1 MDKKKFLKIGG
12 IVLLS
17 ILGIA
22 LTAVIGIAI
31 LKHFAVRT
39 NPSYDSNMMVEDISY
54 IDSGFKS
61 GSSFNAF
68 LSDGFDSK
76 SAARNNEMAPQAVPT
91 TETSNTTSKD
101 KNIIKEGDLRIFADD
116 IDDTLT
122 EIDSIAKKYQAE
134 SQNTYDSGKGI
145 NRRVNIEYK
154 VKVDDF
160 ENFFNDLKD
169 MDVEIGSAS
178 SGITDVTNEVIDLQA
193 RLKTYRN
200 TEAQLLEIQKTA
212 KNVTDTM
219 AVYRELNT
227 IRYQIESIESQLKHY
242 ANQTEYSTVTITISQ
257 SNVGAVIEDDKWRP
271 LGVLKNALRAF
282 VSVLKG
288 LGSVLIWLIVFG
300 TPVVVTVLV
309 IRYIVRKR
317 KK

>member
-1 MDKKKFLKIGG
+1 MDKKKFFKIGG
-12 IVLLS
+12 IVLLVIVGLVLS
-17 ILGIA
+17 
-22 LTAVIGIAI
+22 TVIGIAV
-31 LKHFAVRT
+31 LKHFVAGPSV
-39 NPSYDSNMMVEDISY
+39 SYDSREDYSNEFFAP
-54 IDSGFKS
+54 STSLG
-61 GSSFNAF
+61 
-68 LSDGFDSK
+68 SDGFLADTFASK
-76 SAARNNEMAPQAVPT
+76 SAGISSNEMKTQAVPEEVT
-91 TETSNTTSKD
+91 NTSQKD
-101 KNIIKEGDLRIFADD
+101 KNIIKEGDLNVYADN
-116 IDDTLT
+116 IDDAMK
-122 EIDSIAKKYQAE
+122 EIDTIAKKYQAE

-145 NRRVNIEYK
+145 NRRINIVYK
-154 VKVDDF
+154 VKVADF
-160 ENFFNDLKD
+160 ENFFNELKN

-212 KNVTDTM
+212 KNITDTM

-242 ANQTEYSTVTITISQ
+242 ANQTEYSTVTISVAQ

-288 LGSVLIWLIVFG
+288 LGSAFIWIVVFG
-300 TPVVVTVLV
+300 IPIVIIVLV
-309 IRYIVRKR
+309 IRYVVRKR

>member
-1 MDKKKFLKIGG
+1 MDKKKFFKIGG
-12 IVLLS
+12 IVLLVIVGLVLS
-17 ILGIA
+17 TI
-22 LTAVIGIAI
+22 IGIAV
-31 LKHFAVRT
+31 LKRFVVG
-39 NPSYDSNMMVEDISY
+39 PSVQYDSREDYSNEFFAPSVSL
-54 IDSGFKS
+54 D
-61 GSSFNAF
+61 
-68 LSDGFDSK
+68 SDGFLADTFASK
-76 SAARNNEMAPQAVPT
+76 SAGSSNEMKAESIPLEET
-91 TETSNTTSKD
+91 TNTSQKD
-101 KNIIKEGDLRIFADD
+101 KNIIKQGDLNVYADN
-116 IDDTLT
+116 IDDAMK
-122 EIDSIAKKYQAE
+122 EIDTIAKKYQAE

-145 NRRVNIEYK
+145 NRRINIVYK
-154 VKVDDF
+154 VKVADF
-160 ENFFNDLKD
+160 ENFFNELKD

-242 ANQTEYSTVTITISQ
+242 ANQTEYSTVTISVAQ

-282 VSVLKG
+282 VGVLKG
-288 LGSVLIWLIVFG
+288 LGSVLIWLVVFG
-300 TPVVVTVLV
+300 TPVVVIVLV
-309 IRYIVRKR
+309 IRYVVRKR

>member
-1 MDKKKFLKIGG
+1 MDKKKIFKIGG
-12 IVLLS
+12 IVLLVIVGLVLS
-17 ILGIA
+17 
-22 LTAVIGIAI
+22 TVIGIAV
-31 LKHFAVRT
+31 LKHFVVG
-39 NPSYDSNMMVEDISY
+39 PSVSYDSREDYS
-54 IDSGFKS
+54 DEFFAPSASLG
-61 GSSFNAF
+61 
-68 LSDGFDSK
+68 SDGFLADTFASK
-76 SAARNNEMAPQAVPT
+76 SAGVGSNEMKAESIPLEET
-91 TETSNTTSKD
+91 TNTSQKD
-101 KNIIKEGDLRIFADD
+101 KNIIKRGDLRVYADD
-116 IDDTLT
+116 IDDAMK
-122 EIDSIAKKYQAE
+122 EIDTIAKRYQAE

-145 NRRVNIEYK
+145 NRRINIVYK
-154 VKVDDF
+154 VKVADF
-160 ENFFNDLKD
+160 ENFFNDLKN

-227 IRYQIESIESQLKHY
+227 IRYEIESIESQLKYY
-242 ANQTEYSTVTITISQ
+242 ANQTEYSTVTISVAQ

-282 VSVLKG
+282 VGVLKG
-288 LGSVLIWLIVFG
+288 LGSALIWLVVFG
-300 TPVVVTVLV
+300 TPVVVIVLV
-309 IRYIVRKR
+309 IRYVVIKR

>member
-1 MDKKKFLKIGG
+1 MDKKKFFKIGG

-17 ILGIA
+17 LLG
-22 LTAVIGIAI
+22 LVISFVAGIAI
-31 LKHFAVRT
+31 LKHFV
-39 NPSYDSNMMVEDISY
+39 V
-54 IDSGFKS
+54 
-61 GSSFNAF
+61 GSSSSFDSREYYANDFAAPSVSLGSDSF
-68 LSDGFDSK
+68 LGDTFASK
-76 SAARNNEMAPQAVPT
+76 SAGISSNEMKTELAPQVET
-91 TETSNTTSKD
+91 TNTSQKD
-101 KNIIKEGDLRIFADD
+101 KNIIKEGDLNVYADD
-116 IDDTLT
+116 IDATIK
-122 EIDSIAKKYQAE
+122 EIDTIAKKYQAE

-145 NRRVNIEYK
+145 SRRVNIEYR
-154 VKVDDF
+154 VKVNDF

-212 KNVTDTM
+212 KNVNDTM
-219 AVYRELNT
+219 AVYRELNN
-227 IRYQIESIESQLKHY
+227 IRYEIERIESQLKYY
-242 ANQTEYSTVTITISQ
+242 ANQTEYSTVTISVAQ

-282 VSVLKG
+282 VTVLKG
-288 LGSVLIWLIVFG
+288 LGSVLIWLVVFG
-300 TPVVVTVLV
+300 TPVVIVVLV
-309 IRYIVRKR
+309 IRYVVRKR

>member
-1 MDKKKFLKIGG
+1 MDKKKVFKVGG

-17 ILGIA
+17 ILGIFI
-22 LTAVIGIAI
+22 TVVVGVAI
-31 LKHFAVRT
+31 LKHFVLRSDV
-39 NPSYDSNMMVEDISY
+39 SYDSRQYYGNEFVAP
-54 IDSGFKS
+54 
-61 GSSFNAF
+61 SSS
-68 LSDGFDSK
+68 LGSDGFLADTFASK
-76 SAARNNEMAPQAVPT
+76 SVGVSRNEMK
-91 TETSNTTSKD
+91 TEEVTGDQVTNTSQKD
-101 KNIIKEGDLRIFADD
+101 RNIIKRGDLRVYADD
-116 IDDTLT
+116 IDDAIQ
-122 EIDSIAKKYQAE
+122 EIDTIAKKYQAE

-145 NRRVNIEYK
+145 NRRVNIEYR

-169 MDVEIGSAS
+169 MDVEIGSSS

-219 AVYRELNT
+219 AVYKELNN
-227 IRYQIESIESQLKHY
+227 IRYEIERIESQLKHY
-242 ANQTEYSTVTITISQ
+242 TNQTEYSTVTISVAQ

-282 VSVLKG
+282 VRVLKG
-288 LGSVLIWLIVFG
+288 LGSAFIWIVVFG
-300 TPVVVTVLV
+300 TPIVIIVLV
-309 IRYIVRKR
+309 IRYVVRKR
-317 KK
+317 EK